1 MHTANVVRVHRD
13 SPSLDLDL
21 KKRPPRDRDEL
32 IVTSETFEGPSC
44 NRRRC
49 HRCRRRRR
57 GRRCRSR
64 RQ

>member
-1 MHTANVVRVHRD
+1 VHRAIVVRVHRD

-21 KKRPPRDRDEL
+21 KKRPTRDRDEL

-44 NRRRC
+44 NRRHC
-49 HRCRRRRR
+49 HRRHRRRRR
-57 GRRCRSR
+57 RRCR